1 MAEEHSVES
10 IILYRLHF
18 LSKEINSKFSECTGI
33 SQSRLELLHQLY
45 QIEGE
50 LSQQEL
56 QQELKIDNAAITRH
70 VKQLEA
76 DGMITRRKK
85 ASDNRVAL
93 VQLTDYGRQ
102 KISSFQEE
110 KKRFVASMLKEIN
123 EEERSLL
130 LDLLGR
136 IHHCIKD
143 L

>member
-93 VQLTDYGRQ
+93 VKLTDYGRQ

>member
-1 MAEEHSVES
+1 MTEEHSVES

-85 ASDNRVAL
+85 ASDNRVTL

-123 EEERSLL
+123 EEEKNLL